1 MVEQSNNGQ
10 SALPGI
16 ELLKALTSVGNF
28 EIIPCESNV
37 DFEDS
42 NRFTK
47 LALGSEQKAQ
57 ISMFIHDIP
66 AVIAS
71 SAMSQAYI
79 AKFPEGL
86 PHTLTALKQGGYG
99 SMIRADG
106 KFVGSASFYPMSSQ
120 AAILRA
126 FTAMSVA
133 SGQYFLAQINSE
145 MHMMRMKLD
154 EILGFLYGDKKAE
167 LISEMSFIR
176 YAYQNYSSIMTH
188 DHQRIATI
196 GSLQSAKKVAIQDI
210 EFYISDLESTVSHK
224 DKDYA
229 GLRSTIDKSFQ
240 LKGSLDLAQQLYVM
254 SSMMEVYF
262 AQNQEA
268 EYLRATE
275 QDILSYIDK
284 CDKRV
289 LGNFSILKG
298 RISNYRAKPL
308 EKANKSSLESDENR
322 IDSVIDA
329 LHDGEENTMRKAV
342 RTLLSAVDSQ
352 AEYYLSSEGNIYIK
366 GKI

>member
-1 MVEQSNNGQ
+1 
-10 SALPGI
+10 
-16 ELLKALTSVGNF
+16 
-28 EIIPCESNV
+28 
-37 DFEDS
+37 
-42 NRFTK
+42 
-47 LALGSEQKAQ
+47 
-57 ISMFIHDIP
+57 
-66 AVIAS
+66 
-71 SAMSQAYI
+71 
-79 AKFPEGL
+79 
-86 PHTLTALKQGGYG
+86 
-99 SMIRADG
+99 
-106 KFVGSASFYPMSSQ
+106 
-120 AAILRA
+120 
-126 FTAMSVA
+126 MSVA

-145 MHMMRMKLD
+145 MRMMKMKLD

-229 GLRSTIDKSFQ
+229 SLNSTIDKSFQ
-240 LKGSLDLAQQLYVM
+240 LKDSLDLAQQLYVM